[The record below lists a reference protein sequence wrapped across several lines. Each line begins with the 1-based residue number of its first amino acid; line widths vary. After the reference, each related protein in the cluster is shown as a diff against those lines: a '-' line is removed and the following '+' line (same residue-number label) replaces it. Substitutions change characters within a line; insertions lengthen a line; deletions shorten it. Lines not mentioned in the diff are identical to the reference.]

1 MRLPIPPVTNLNRAG
16 MGLSRTFPPLR
27 KYMNS
32 SLLTLPVRSPSSLQA
47 KLFTCCQRRAAFIC
61 SRWRV
66 LAAISL
72 FGLGGGFTPRASA
85 QSILAERYNDA
96 RTGANLAE
104 TQLTTSN
111 VNVSQFGKLFSQTI
125 SGSTQAQI
133 LYMPGV
139 AIPGKG
145 THNVVFVATMNDVLY
160 AFDADSNTG
169 ANASPLWVHDF
180 TNSAAGITPV
190 PIADIVGS
198 NSLNIVGN
206 VGIESTPVIDPSSNT
221 MYLVTRTKENG
232 SYFQRLHAV
241 AIETGA
247 DLPGS
252 PVTIQGSV
260 GSVTFDPKIHNQR
273 SSLALANGKVFIAW
287 ASHEDKNAYHGWVM
301 AYDATTLARVGI
313 FTPSPTGTAG
323 GIWMGGWAPA
333 VDGSG
338 NVFYIVGNGSWNG
351 TTQFGESFLRF
362 ATTSGLT
369 LSDWF
374 TPDNFASL
382 NSGDIDLG
390 SCGAMLIP
398 RTTLVIGGG
407 KGSIFYL
414 LHADNLGHEQS
425 GNGQAVQLLHLNA
438 GQIKGGPVYWDRTTT
453 PGPWMYVWAEGD
465 FLKAFHF
472 NGTTFDTTPAS
483 TGTISAPSGNSP
495 GVLALS
501 ASGTTAGSGIVWAS
515 IPINQNADH
524 GVVNGML
531 RAFDAGDLTKELWN
545 SQQNSSRDSTGTW
558 PKFSAP
564 LVING
569 KVYVGSFSNKI
580 SVYGL
585 LPTTPTFSFEAEN
598 LTYTPTGAA
607 ASVQN
612 DTNSSNGHWVQLT
625 ATVAGPTIDYAI
637 PSLAAGTYQVQ
648 MEWKG
653 NTSRG
658 ILNLK
663 VDGTQVGG
671 TLDQYSAAQTYPT
684 TTFGTVTFS
693 STGTHT
699 VRLTTIGKNSAS
711 SNFYLSA
718 DRFIFTSQTPQVAA
732 PTFSPGAGTYTT
744 AQSITINTITPG
756 ASIRYTLDGSTPSET
771 AGTLYTGSFTIGA
784 TTTIKAIAYETGFT
798 DSPVTTALYTINSTL
813 PTFNFEAESLT
824 YTPTGAAASVQTDAN
839 SSGGQWIELAAA
851 AAGPTIDYAIP
862 SVPAG
867 TYQIR
872 MEWKGNNNRGILNL
886 KVDGGQVGG
895 TLDQYSST
903 QSYPTTTFGTVTF
916 GTAGTH
922 TIRLTA
928 TAKNASSSSFILSA
942 DKFTLVGQ

>member
-1 MRLPIPPVTNLNRAG
+1 MNSYRSVCSFRTPRFCPAPRSFGGRENRLAFASCLRVLALISL
-16 MGLSRTFPPLR
+16 MGLSGSITE
-27 KYMNS
+27 
-32 SLLTLPVRSPSSLQA
+32 
-47 KLFTCCQRRAAFIC
+47 KL
-61 SRWRV
+61 
-66 LAAISL
+66 
-72 FGLGGGFTPRASA
+72 SA
-85 QSILAERYNDA
+85 QSILAERYNDS

-104 TQLTTSN
+104 TQLTASN
-111 VNVSQFGKLFSQTI
+111 VNVSQFGKLFSQSI
-125 SGSTQAQI
+125 SGSTQAQM

-169 ANASPLWVHDF
+169 ANANPLWVHDF
-180 TNSAAGITPV
+180 TNPSAGITPV

-221 MYLVTRTKENG
+221 MYLVARTKENG

-241 AIETGA
+241 AVETGA

-252 PVTIQGSV
+252 PITIQGSV
-260 GSVTFDPKIHNQR
+260 GSLNFDPKIHNQR
-273 SSLALANGKVFIAW
+273 SSLALANNKIFIAW
-287 ASHEDKNAYHGWVM
+287 ASHEDANAYHGWVM
-301 AYDATTLARVGI
+301 AYDATTLSRVGI
-313 FTPSPTGTAG
+313 FTPSPTGSAG

-362 ATTSGLT
+362 TTTSGLT

-374 TPDNFASL
+374 TPDNWSSL

-398 RTTLVIGGG
+398 RTTLVVGGG

-414 LHADNLGHEQS
+414 LHADNLGHEQT

-438 GQIKGGPVYWDRTTT
+438 GQIKGGPVYWDRSSGV
-453 PGPWMYVWAEGD
+453 GPWMYVWAEGD

-483 TGTISAPSGNSP
+483 TSTIAAPSGNSP

-501 ASGTTAGSGIVWAS
+501 ASGSTPGSGIVWAS

-531 RAFDAGDLTKELWN
+531 RAFDADDLTKELWN
-545 SQQNSSRDSTGTW
+545 SQQNSTRDSTGSW

-580 SVYGL
+580 SVFGL

-598 LTYTPTGAA
+598 LTYTPTGAV

-612 DTNSSNGHWVQLT
+612 DTNSSNGHWVQLAAT
-625 ATVAGPTIDYAI
+625 AAGPTIDYAI

-658 ILNLK
+658 ILSLA
-663 VDGTQVGG
+663 VDGTTLGS

-693 STGTHT
+693 SAGTHT
-699 VRLTTIGKNSAS
+699 VRLTATGKNSAS

-718 DRFIFTSQTPQVAA
+718 DRFIFTSQTPQAVA
-732 PTFSPGAGTYTT
+732 PTFNPGAGTYTT
-744 AQSITINTITPG
+744 AQSVTISTSTPG

-771 AGTLYTGSFTIGA
+771 AGTLYAGPITIS
-784 TTTIKAIAYETGFT
+784 TTSTLKAIAYASGFT
-798 DSPVTTALYTINSTL
+798 DSPVTTALYTINSTP

-851 AAGPTIDYAIP
+851 AAGPTIDFAIP

-867 TYQIR
+867 SYQIR

-886 KVDGGQVGG
+886 KVDGTQVGG

-903 QSYPTTTFGTVTF
+903 QTYPTTTFGTVTF

-928 TAKNASSSSFILSA
+928 TGKNASSSSFILSA

>member
-1 MRLPIPPVTNLNRAG
+1 
-16 MGLSRTFPPLR
+16 
-27 KYMNS
+27 
-32 SLLTLPVRSPSSLQA
+32 
-47 KLFTCCQRRAAFIC
+47 
-61 SRWRV
+61 
-66 LAAISL
+66 
-72 FGLGGGFTPRASA
+72 
-85 QSILAERYNDA
+85 
-96 RTGANLAE
+96 
-104 TQLTTSN
+104 
-111 VNVSQFGKLFSQTI
+111 
-125 SGSTQAQI
+125 
-133 LYMPGV
+133 
-139 AIPGKG
+139 
-145 THNVVFVATMNDVLY
+145 
-160 AFDADSNTG
+160 
-169 ANASPLWVHDF
+169 
-180 TNSAAGITPV
+180 
-190 PIADIVGS
+190 
-198 NSLNIVGN
+198 
-206 VGIESTPVIDPSSNT
+206 
-221 MYLVTRTKENG
+221 
-232 SYFQRLHAV
+232 
-241 AIETGA
+241 
-247 DLPGS
+247 
-252 PVTIQGSV
+252 
-260 GSVTFDPKIHNQR
+260 
-273 SSLALANGKVFIAW
+273 
-287 ASHEDKNAYHGWVM
+287 
-301 AYDATTLARVGI
+301 
-313 FTPSPTGTAG
+313 
-323 GIWMGGWAPA
+323 
-333 VDGSG
+333 
-338 NVFYIVGNGSWNG
+338 
-351 TTQFGESFLRF
+351 
-362 ATTSGLT
+362 
-369 LSDWF
+369 
-374 TPDNFASL
+374 
-382 NSGDIDLG
+382 
-390 SCGAMLIP
+390 
-398 RTTLVIGGG
+398 
-407 KGSIFYL
+407 
-414 LHADNLGHEQS
+414 
-425 GNGQAVQLLHLNA
+425 
-438 GQIKGGPVYWDRTTT
+438 
-453 PGPWMYVWAEGD
+453 
-465 FLKAFHF
+465 
-472 NGTTFDTTPAS
+472 
-483 TGTISAPSGNSP
+483 
-495 GVLALS
+495 
-501 ASGTTAGSGIVWAS
+501 
-515 IPINQNADH
+515 
-524 GVVNGML
+524 
-531 RAFDAGDLTKELWN
+531 
-545 SQQNSSRDSTGTW
+545 
-558 PKFSAP
+558 
-564 LVING
+564 
-569 KVYVGSFSNKI
+569 
-580 SVYGL
+580 VYGL

-699 VRLTTIGKNSAS
+699 VRLTTTGKNSAS